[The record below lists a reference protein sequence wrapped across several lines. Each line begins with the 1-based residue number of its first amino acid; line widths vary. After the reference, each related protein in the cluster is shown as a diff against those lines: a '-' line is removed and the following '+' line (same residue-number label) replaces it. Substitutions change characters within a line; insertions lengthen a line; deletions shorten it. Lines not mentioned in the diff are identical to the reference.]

1 MTYHQAGGKV
11 LYQKTTLDN
20 GLRLVTANM
29 PHTHSVCIGIF
40 VGVGSRYETESEAGI
55 SHFIEHLCFKG
66 TQQRPTAR
74 EISEAIEGVGG
85 ILNGGTDK
93 ELTVYWCKVAQS
105 HFPLALD
112 VLTDMLLHSR
122 FDPPEIEKERRVII
136 EEIKMGKDSP
146 SQWVNILIDD
156 LLWPNHPL
164 GRDVAGSKESVSA
177 ITGDRMLGYLQ
188 SQYLP
193 GNSVV
198 AVAGNIQHD
207 EVLAA
212 VSQAL
217 GDWTSQPERP
227 GCLAYKPELAQR
239 LQVETRDIEQAH
251 LCLALPG
258 LSLLHPRRFTVDLL
272 NIILGG
278 GMSSRL
284 FAEIRDKLGLAYSI
298 QSYAEHFLDSGS
310 VTVYAGVEPKNL
322 KTAIKAILE
331 QLAKL
336 KEQVPETELSKAKE
350 LSKGRLLLR
359 MEDSRN
365 VAGWVGGQEVLSER
379 ILSVDQVISIIEA
392 ITAEELK
399 QLARELMVGSQL
411 RLAVVGPVV
420 SSESLEEL
428 LKL

>member
-1 MTYHQAGGKV
+1 M

-20 GLRLVTANM
+20 RLRLITANM
-29 PHTHSVCIGIF
+29 PHTQSVCIGIF
-40 VGVGSRYETESEAGI
+40 VGVGSRYETEAEAGV

-66 TQQRPTAR
+66 TQKRPTAR

-105 HFPLALD
+105 HFPLALE
-112 VLTDMLLHSR
+112 VLTDMLLHSQ
-122 FDPPEIEKERRVII
+122 FNPTEIEKERRVII

-146 SQWVNILIDD
+146 SQWVNVLIDD

-177 ITGDRMLGYLQ
+177 ITGDRMLGYLHN
-188 SQYLP
+188 QYLP

-207 EVLAA
+207 EVLDA

-227 GCLAYKPELAQR
+227 GYLAYKPELAQR
-239 LQVETRDIEQAH
+239 LQVEIRDIEQAH

-258 LSLLHPRRFTVDLL
+258 LSLLHPRRFAADLF

-284 FAEIRDKLGLAYSI
+284 FTEIRDKLGLAYSI
-298 QSYAEHFLDSGS
+298 HSYVEHFLDSGS

-331 QLAKL
+331 QLAEL
-336 KEQVPETELSKAKE
+336 KERVPETELSKAKE

-359 MEDSRN
+359 MEDSHA
-365 VAGWVGGQEVLSER
+365 VAGWMGGQEVLSER
-379 ILSVDQVISIIEA
+379 ILSVDQVISTIEA
-392 ITAEELK
+392 ITADELK

-411 RLAVVGPVV
+411 RLAVVGPVA

>member
-1 MTYHQAGGKV
+1 